1 MQTAARTLPGN
12 EKMAEM
18 VFPEHE
24 LLDVYSRAVMG
35 AAEKVSPSV
44 VNVEVSHKLIR
55 GSNSLKSGREV
66 RGSGSGFIFTPD
78 GFIHTNSHVI
88 RNSVRIDVSLSDR
101 RRLVA
106 NVVGDDPFT
115 DLAVIKVEA
124 PDLPQ
129 VDFGDSKSLKVGQM
143 VVAIGNPYGFQCTIT
158 AGVVSALGRAL
169 RTDSGRLIND
179 IIQTDAALN
188 PGNSGGPLVTPNG
201 QVIGV
206 NTAIIY
212 PAQGI
217 CFAIPSHTARA
228 VAQGLIRDGRIRRAY
243 MGVSGYDITPD
254 SHLVKSWNLPVDK
267 GVLVVHVEER
277 GPAELAGLQKGDV
290 IVSADSQAIT
300 SVDDLHRCLAEES
313 IGALMKLEVK
323 RQSEKVVLDVVPV
336 ELRTGALSEDLI
348 IEH

>member
-1 MQTAARTLPGN
+1 MEATAQILSGN
-12 EKMAEM
+12 GRMAEIA
-18 VFPEHE
+18 FPEQE
-24 LLDVYSRAVMG
+24 LLDAYSRAVMG

-55 GSNSLKSGREV
+55 GSNPLNSNREA
-66 RGSGSGFIFTPD
+66 RGSGSGFIFAPD
-78 GFIHTNSHVI
+78 GFILTNSHVI
-88 RNSVRIDVSLSDR
+88 RNSVRIDVSLSDKR
-101 RRLVA
+101 KHVA
-106 NVVGDDPFT
+106 KVVGDDPFT

-124 PDLPQ
+124 SDLPT
-129 VDFGDSKSLKVGQM
+129 VEFGDSKSLKVGQM

-158 AGVVSALGRAL
+158 TGVVSALGRAL
-169 RTDSGRLIND
+169 RTDSGRLIDD

-212 PAQGI
+212 AAQGI

-254 SHLVKSWNLPVDK
+254 SHLVKSWNLPVDS
-267 GVLVVHVEER
+267 GVLVVQIEEG
-277 GPAELAGLQKGDV
+277 GPADKAGLRKGDV
-290 IVSADSQAIT
+290 ILSAADHAVT
-300 SVDDLHRCLAEES
+300 GVDDLHRCLTEES
-313 IGALMKLEVK
+313 IGAPVRLEVK
-323 RQSEKVVLDVVPV
+323 RQSEKVVLEVVPAELQRV
-336 ELRTGALSEDLI
+336 ELSENII
-348 IEH
+348 IER

>member
-1 MQTAARTLPGN
+1 MEATAQSLSRNGG
-12 EKMAEM
+12 MAATA
-18 VFPEHE
+18 FPEQE
-24 LLDVYSRAVMG
+24 LLDAYSRAVMN

-44 VNVEVSHKLIR
+44 VNLEVSHKLIR
-55 GSNSLKSGREV
+55 STNPLSSNKEA
-66 RGSGSGFIFTPD
+66 RGSGSGFIFAPD
-78 GFIHTNSHVI
+78 GFILTNSHVI
-88 RNSVRIDVSLSDR
+88 RNSVRIDVSLSDKR
-101 RRLVA
+101 KLGA
-106 NVVGDDPFT
+106 KVVGDDPFT

-124 PDLPQ
+124 SDLPK
-129 VDFGDSKSLKVGQM
+129 VEFGDSKSLKVGQM

-169 RTDSGRLIND
+169 RTDSGRLIDD

-201 QVIGV
+201 LVIGV

-267 GVLVVHVEER
+267 GVLVAQIEEG
-277 GPAELAGLQKGDV
+277 GPADKAGLQKGDV
-290 IVSADSQAIT
+290 ILSAAEKAVT
-300 SVDDLHRCLAEES
+300 GVDDLHRCLTEES
-313 IGALMKLEVK
+313 IGSPLRLEVR
-323 RQSEKVVLDVVPV
+323 RQSEKVLLEAVPAELNRV
-336 ELRTGALSEDLI
+336 ELSENII
-348 IEH
+348 IER

>member
-1 MQTAARTLPGN
+1 METTAQTLPGN
-12 EKMAEM
+12 GKMAEI
-18 VFPEHE
+18 VFPEPE
-24 LLDVYSRAVMG
+24 LLDAYSRAVMG

-55 GSNSLKSGREV
+55 SSSPLKPGKEV
-66 RGSGSGFIFTPD
+66 SGSGSGFIFTPD
-78 GFIHTNSHVI
+78 GFILTNSHVI
-88 RNSVRIDVSLSDR
+88 RNSVHIDVSLSDK
-101 RRLVA
+101 RRLEA
-106 NVVGDDPFT
+106 KVVGDDPFT

-124 PDLPQ
+124 SDLPK
-129 VDFGDSKSLKVGQM
+129 VEFGDSKSLKVGQM

-169 RTDSGRLIND
+169 RTDSGRLID
-179 IIQTDAALN
+179 DVIQTDAALN

-228 VAQGLIRDGRIRRAY
+228 VAQGLIKDGRIRRAY

-277 GPAELAGLQKGDV
+277 GPAEQAGLQKGDV
-290 IVSADSQAIT
+290 IVSAADQAIT
-300 SVDDLHRCLAEES
+300 SVDDLHRFLTRES
-313 IGALMKLEVK
+313 IGAFVKLEVK
-323 RQSEKVVLDVVPV
+323 RQSEKVVLEVVPE
-336 ELRTGALSEDLI
+336 ELKTGALREELI
-348 IEH
+348 IER

>member
-1 MQTAARTLPGN
+1 METTSQTLLGN
-12 EKMAEM
+12 ETVAEI
-18 VFPEHE
+18 VIPEPE
-24 LLDVYSRAVMG
+24 LVDAYSRAVMS

-55 GSNSLKSGREV
+55 GSSPLKSGREV

-78 GFIHTNSHVI
+78 GFILTNSHVI
-88 RNSVRIDVSLSDR
+88 RNSVRIDVSLSDK
-101 RRLVA
+101 RRLEA
-106 NVVGDDPFT
+106 KVVGDDPFT

-124 PDLPQ
+124 SDLPR
-129 VDFGDSKSLKVGQM
+129 VEFGDSKSLKVGQM

-169 RTDSGRLIND
+169 RTDSGRLID
-179 IIQTDAALN
+179 DVIQTDAALN

-254 SHLVKSWNLPVDK
+254 SHLVRSWNLPVNQ
-267 GVLVVHVEER
+267 GVLVIHVEKR
-277 GPAELAGLQKGDV
+277 GPAETAGLQKGDV
-290 IVSADSQAIT
+290 IVGAAGQVIT
-300 SVDDLHRCLAEES
+300 CVDDLHRFLTEES
-313 IGALMKLEVK
+313 IGAQIRLEV
-323 RQSEKVVLDVVPV
+323 RRRSENVVLDVVPA
-336 ELRTGALSEDLI
+336 ELEKGALCEELI
-348 IEH
+348 VER